1 MRQDLVKHGCTD
13 GCPRCRDLQGGRIH
27 TQANHSE
34 ECRAR
39 IYGQWE
45 ATGDAKWKKAF
56 QQLGID
62 SADNGLAPPTVDV
75 ELEGLEQ
82 IGSDSRGSRTP
93 RHTTTAHSEAPPDLD
108 DEDGAVVADHVD
120 REAFPDD
127 VPDQHVGHEDEVADL
142 FMSEEA
148 DEDAMVTAL
157 LLAGVESDVAKMYAA
172 RLVGSAKA
180 QTFYEVYSRGAIV

>member
-1 MRQDLVKHGCTD
+1 M
-13 GCPRCRDLQGGRIH
+13 
-27 TQANHSE
+27 
-34 ECRAR
+34 
-39 IYGQWE
+39 
-45 ATGDAKWKKAF
+45 
-56 QQLGID
+56 
-62 SADNGLAPPTVDV
+62 DV

-108 DEDGAVVADHVD
+108 DEDAAIVADQMD
-120 REAFPDD
+120 CEAFPDD
-127 VPDQHVGHEDEVADL
+127 VPNQHAGHEDEVADL

-172 RLVGSAKA
+172 RVVGPAKA
-180 QTFYEVYSRGAIV
+180 ETFYEVYGRGAIVQEAIKSRRDLNLKGLHAMDLRTKIADGTFWAFSKPQHRQDALRMQKEEKPRWKIGSLPCTVDHIELR